1 MPEVSL
7 RPLRLVRDVSLGSIV
22 GGPEEGPV
30 SKDASEEG
38 CDDVI
43 NDDPTGTKAKKL
55 FCITE
60 GAINYI
66 KILGNEQHIE
76 WVHSSNS
83 S

>member
-1 MPEVSL
+1 MLVSL
-7 RPLRLVRDVSLGSIV
+7 FV

-76 WVHSSNS
+76 WVHYSNS